1 VEQKDLD
8 KVKETWKKQYET
20 NIQSNDFWL
29 NNLSSAWINQDNP
42 ENILDYEQ
50 KVNEVT
56 TEGVQKAAQKFLTLN
71 DYVKVVLYPENATI
85 KDDNPG
91 KKAF

>member
-1 VEQKDLD
+1 
-8 KVKETWKKQYET
+8 ET
-20 NIQSNDFWL
+20 NIQNNEFWL
-29 NNLSSAWINQDNP
+29 GGLSNAWINQDNP

-50 KVNEVT
+50 KVNEITVD
-56 TEGVQKAAQKFLTLN
+56 GVQKAAQKFLTLN

-85 KDDNPG
+85 KDDGSG